1 MFADLRVPV
10 ERTTVEVLTTDGSRH
25 AVVVFHAPGVGLDQF
40 VESPEPFF
48 PAHVGDTFR
57 MFCRANVVALSVP
70 TPPDVAEADD
80 EMPKT
85 RRPVRVHLVGNAV
98 MTGEIRFVA
107 WEGAS
112 RPVDHLNEPSRSFAL
127 FSDGRVFHVS
137 KRHVSFVEELK

>member
-10 ERTTVEVLTTDGSRH
+10 ERTSVEVLTADGSRH
-25 AVVVFHAPGVGLDQF
+25 TVVVFHAPGVGLDQF

-48 PAHVGDTFR
+48 PAHVGDAFR
-57 MFCRANVVALSVP
+57 MFCRDNVVALSVP
-70 TPPDVAEADD
+70 MLPEVATADD

-85 RRPVRVHLVGNAV
+85 RRPVRVHLTGNAV

>member
-10 ERTTVEVLTTDGSRH
+10 ERTSVEVLTADGDRH
-25 AVVVFHAPGVGLDQF
+25 SVFVFHPPGVGLDDF

-48 PAHVGDTFR
+48 PAHEGEAFR
-57 MFCRANVVALSVP
+57 MFSRVNIVALSAP
-70 TPPDVAEADD
+70 MPREESEADD
-80 EMPKT
+80 ALPKT
-85 RRPVRVHLVGNAV
+85 RRTVRVHLVGNGI
-98 MTGEIRFVA
+98 MTGEIRFVP
-107 WEGAS
+107 WEGAA